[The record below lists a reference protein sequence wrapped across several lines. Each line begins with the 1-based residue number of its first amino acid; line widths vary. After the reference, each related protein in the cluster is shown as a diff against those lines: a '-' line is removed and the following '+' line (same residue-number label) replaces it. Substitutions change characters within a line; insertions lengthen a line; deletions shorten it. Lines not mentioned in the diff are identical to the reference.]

1 MEAII
6 RDRILLHLIENK
18 IIADEQHGFVPG
30 RDCMTQLLLCLEDW
44 TSMIERGEAFD
55 VIYTD
60 FSKAFDSVA
69 HERLLK
75 KLKSIGITGNL
86 LSWIKSF
93 LKNRTQCVKVDG
105 AKSDWKSVISG
116 VPQGSVLGPIL
127 FVIFINDM
135 PKKVKKGFCKLFAD
149 DCKLY
154 GSVKKIEQ
162 NNLREDLNDLSS

>member
-1 MEAII
+1 METII

-93 LKNRTQCVKVDG
+93 LKNRT
-105 AKSDWKSVISG
+105 
-116 VPQGSVLGPIL
+116 
-127 FVIFINDM
+127 N
-135 PKKVKKGFCKLFAD
+135 
-149 DCKLY
+149 
-154 GSVKKIEQ
+154 
-162 NNLREDLNDLSS
+162 